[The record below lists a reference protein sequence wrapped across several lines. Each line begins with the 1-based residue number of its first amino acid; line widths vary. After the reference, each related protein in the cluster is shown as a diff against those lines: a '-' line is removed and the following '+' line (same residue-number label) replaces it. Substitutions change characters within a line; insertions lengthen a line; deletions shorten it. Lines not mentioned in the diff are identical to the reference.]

1 MMVHLHRSH
10 RKGEE
15 SLSESQAFVEC
26 ANVYRRTRPRL
37 LRLFTLFSLISC
49 SLVFAP
55 RLLGRSS
62 FFPFFYLEDAF
73 LDETEQPSLSCS
85 LTLKN
90 GSICCDRNGFRS
102 DICYMK
108 GDVRILPA
116 TSSVFCYTNDTKE
129 QEETTKIKPYTRKW
143 ETSVMNTIE
152 ELTLIRTSSSPHL
165 HQCDVHH
172 SVPAIVFSTGGYT
185 GNVYHEFNDGILP
198 LYITSQS
205 YKKEVVFVILE
216 FHNWWVTKYGD
227 ILSHLT
233 NYPPID
239 FARIDQRHCFSE
251 AVVGLNIH
259 DDLTVNPSLMHRDPK
274 SIVDFR
280 NMLDDAYTPRIRA
293 IRKEEGDEADKDE
306 SDLRPISSP
315 KLVIISRNDSRAIL
329 NQESLVK
336 LAEELGFV
344 VEVLWPTRTTEL
356 AKIYRAL
363 NSSDVMVGVHG
374 AAMTHFLFMRP
385 GTVFIQVVPLG
396 TDWAAQTY
404 YGEPAVK
411 LGLKYMRYKILPRES
426 SLYAEYDKE
435 DPVLT
440 NPRSLTKKGWEVTK
454 HLYLERQNVILDMKR
469 FRKRLEMAYLY
480 SVARRRREMMD
491 GFAFL

>member
-1 MMVHLHRSH
+1 MMVQLHRSH

-15 SLSESQAFVEC
+15 SLSDSQAFVEC
-26 ANVYRRTRPRL
+26 ASVYRRSRPKL
-37 LRLFTLFSLISC
+37 LRVFTLFSLISC

-55 RLLGRSS
+55 RLFGGSS
-62 FFPFFYLEDAF
+62 FFPFYLEDAF
-73 LDETEQPSLSCS
+73 LDGTRETPPSCPV
-85 LTLKN
+85 TLKD
-90 GSICCDRNGFRS
+90 GSICCDRSGFRS

-108 GDVRILPA
+108 GDIRISPT

-129 QEETTKIKPYTRKW
+129 REETTKIKPYTRKW

-152 ELTLIRTSSSPHL
+152 ELTLVKTSSPPRR

-172 SVPAIVFSTGGYT
+172 SVPAIFFSTGGYT

-205 YKKEVVFVILE
+205 YKRKVVFVISE

-233 NYPPID
+233 SYPPID
-239 FARIDQRHCFSE
+239 FARSEQRRCFSE
-251 AVVGLNIH
+251 AIVGLNIH
-259 DDLTVNPSLMHRDPK
+259 DELTVNASLMRRDPK

-280 NMLDDAYTPRIRA
+280 RMLDDAYRPRIRA
-293 IRKEEGDEADKDE
+293 IRKEEGADPDKDD
-306 SDLRPISSP
+306 SALRPISTP

-329 NQESLVK
+329 NQESLVE

-363 NSSDVMVGVHG
+363 NSSDVMLGVHG

-385 GTVFIQVVPLG
+385 GTLFIQVVPLG
-396 TDWAAQTY
+396 TEWAAQTY

-454 HLYLERQNVILDMKR
+454 HLYLERQNVTLDMKR
-469 FRKRLEMAYLY
+469 FKKRLEMAYVY
-480 SVARRRREMMD
+480 SVARRKREMMSSS
-491 GFAFL
+491 FPSL